1 MANIY
6 PFRAWRYNT
15 STVRLDDVV
24 TQPYDKI
31 TPAMQQAYY
40 DRSPYNLVR
49 ITLGLPELFDSENG
63 ENVYTRAARD
73 FRAWREQGVLVQEK
87 VPVDL
92 CLRATFQGSWHR
104 HRQGAARL
112 YRPRQGT

>member
-15 STVRLDDVV
+15 SVVRLDDVV

-31 TPAMQQAYY
+31 SPAMQQAYY
-40 DRSPYNLVR
+40 QRSPFNLVR
-49 ITLGLPELFDSENG
+49 ITLGLPELFDAERG
-63 ENVYTRAARD
+63 ESVYTRAARD

-87 VPVDL
+87 DPCVFAYSQRFTVP
-92 CLRATFQGSWHR
+92 G
-104 HRQGAARL
+104 
-112 YRPRQGT
+112 QGTARFHRTRQAP